1 MHHRSLILIGALT
14 AMSFTLTAAQAF
26 DESKYPDWKGQW
38 SRERKPVVG
47 GGQAPF
53 DPPSRSGWGS
63 RHRSPR
69 NIRPGWSR
77 A

>member
-14 AMSFTLTAAQAF
+14 ALSFTLTAAQAF

-47 GGQAPF
+47 GGQ
-53 DPPSRSGWGS
+53 
-63 RHRSPR
+63 
-69 NIRPGWSR
+69 
-77 A
+77 